1 MSVNSKMAAIADQIR
16 TLQGSTDKLGLDAMA
31 TEIDAAN
38 RTVESQAELL
48 AALNQ
53 ALSGK
58 GVPSDATLQEKAVT
72 PSALPQNVYADAGN
86 YALSKVVVEGD
97 EDLIAANIKRGVE
110 IFGVKGTYSGS
121 SGSVSA
127 KTTALLEVNGSD
139 YSVDGVPQMGY
150 YKRDHELNSIVRL
163 AYTGN
168 KTFLHWLDTRGK
180 ILGAGAVETEFTH
193 MAEARAYPVTLDESL
208 ATQTPPRAYIEFLS
222 EYSQVMGAGVWSS
235 ADNPGQHVLPKPPM
249 KTGAKSLGWTL
260 DGQTVCTAQDIINS
274 IDGSAAYKEI
284 RGLYEN
290 IVVPVTITVGNNL
303 DDTTFAAAA
312 TRGKVK
318 AISKPSAGYGDYII
332 RCWSWD
338 KEGLQP
344 IGYNEKNYGMVAT
357 HDTTCYIQYVP
368 AGTPVERLS
377 AVTLSG
383 AYAAGAYAAGD
394 ENDFAVVVISI
405 YDVMSNHTLVSAG
418 MRYAFGNEV
427 DADNAEASLL
437 IGTGI
442 GATVVSGSTSKRA
455 SFIVNTRPAATD
467 EVVWAR
473 SYLVYADV
481 NGVQHTVYSP
491 VMSWT
496 YDELIAKDKEAGI
509 IE

>member
-1 MSVNSKMAAIADQIR
+1 MSVNSKMTAIADQIR
-16 TLQGSTDKLGLDAMA
+16 TLRGGTDKLGLDAMA
-31 TEIDAAN
+31 AEVDAAN

-97 EDLIAANIKRGVE
+97 EDLVAANIKRGVE
-110 IFGVKGTYSGS
+110 IFGVKGNYSGS
-121 SGSVSA
+121 GGSASA
-127 KTTALLEVNGSD
+127 KTTALLEINGSD
-139 YSVDGVPQMGY
+139 YSVDGMPQMGF
-150 YKRDHELNSIVRL
+150 YKRDHELNSTIHL
-163 AYTGN
+163 AYTGD

-180 ILGAGAVETEFTH
+180 ILGAGAAEAEFTH
-193 MAEARAYPVTLDESL
+193 MAEARTYPVTLDESL
-208 ATQTPPRAYIEFLS
+208 ATQTPPRTYIEFMS

-235 ADNPGQHVLPKPPM
+235 ADNPNQQVLPKPPM

-284 RGLYEN
+284 RCLYEN
-290 IVVPVTITVGNNL
+290 IVVPLTITVGNNI
-303 DDTTFAAAA
+303 DDTTFTAAA

-318 AISKPSAGYGDYII
+318 AISKPKTGYENYII
-332 RCWSWD
+332 QCWSWD

-344 IGYNEKNYGMVAT
+344 IGYSGTNYGMVPT
-357 HDTTCYIQYVP
+357 HDTTFYIQYVP
-368 AGTPVERLS
+368 TGTPVERLS

-383 AYAAGAYAAGD
+383 AYAAGD
-394 ENDFAVVVISI
+394 ESDFSVVVISI
-405 YDVMSNHTLVSAG
+405 YDVMSNHTLVSTG
-418 MRYAFGNEV
+418 MMYAFGNEV

-442 GATVVSGSTSKRA
+442 GTTVVSGSTSKRA
-455 SFIVNTRPAATD
+455 SFVVNTRPTAMD

-473 SYLVYADV
+473 SYLVYADQ
-481 NGVQHTVYSP
+481 NGVQHTVYSHA
-491 VMSWT
+491 MSWT

>member
-1 MSVNSKMAAIADQIR
+1 MSVNSKMTAIADQIR
-16 TLQGSTDKLGLDAMA
+16 TLQGGTDKLGLDAMA
-31 TEIDAAN
+31 AEIDVAN

-58 GVPSDATLQEKAVT
+58 GVPSDATLQEKTVT
-72 PSALPQNVYADAGN
+72 PSASPQDICADAGN

-97 EDLIAANIKRGVE
+97 EDLIPANIKRGVE
-110 IFGVKGTYSGS
+110 IFGVKGSYSGS
-121 SGSVSA
+121 GGSVST
-127 KTTALLEVNGSD
+127 KTTAPLEVNGTD
-139 YSVDGVPQMGY
+139 YSVDGMPQMGF
-150 YKRDHELNSIVRL
+150 YKRDYELNTTIHL
-163 AYTGN
+163 AYTGS

-180 ILGAGAVETEFTH
+180 ILSAGAVEAEFTH
-193 MAEARAYPVTLDESL
+193 MAEARAYPVTLDESI
-208 ATQTPPRAYIEFLS
+208 AAQTPPCAYIEFMS
-222 EYSQVMGAGVWSS
+222 DYSQVMGADVWSS
-235 ADNPGQHVLPKPPM
+235 TDSPDQHVLPQTPM
-249 KTGAKSLGWTL
+249 KTGAKALGWTL

-284 RGLYEN
+284 RCLYEN
-290 IVVPVTITVGNNL
+290 VVVPLTITVGNNI
-303 DDTTFAAAA
+303 DDTTFTAAA

-318 AISKPSAGYGDYII
+318 AISKPKTGYENYII
-332 RCWSWD
+332 KCWSWD
-338 KEGLQP
+338 KEGTQP
-344 IGYNEKNYGMVAT
+344 IGYNGTNYGMVPT

-368 AGTPVERLS
+368 TGTPVERLS
-377 AVTLSG
+377 AVTLS
-383 AYAAGAYAAGD
+383 GAYAAGD

-405 YDVMSNHTLVSAG
+405 YDIMSNHSLVSTG
-418 MRYAFGNEV
+418 MRYAFGNDV

-442 GATVVSGSTSKRA
+442 GTTAVSRSTSKRA
-455 SFIVNTRPAATD
+455 SFTVITRPPATD
-467 EVVWAR
+467 EVVWVR
-473 SYLVYADV
+473 SYLVYADQ

>member
-1 MSVNSKMAAIADQIR
+1 MATRTVRDESIKAIADAIR
-16 TLQGSTDKLGLDAMA
+16 AKGGTTEALQFPDGMVEGIEDIKTQPDLQDKTIAPTAEAQTILADPDYDGLG
-31 TEIDAAN
+31 
-38 RTVESQAELL
+38 
-48 AALNQ
+48 
-53 ALSGK
+53 
-58 GVPSDATLQEKAVT
+58 AVT
-72 PSALPQNVYADAGN
+72 VA
-86 YALSKVVVEGD
+86 GD
-97 EDLIAANIKRGVE
+97 EDLVPANIKRGVE
-110 IFGVKGTYSGS
+110 IFGVKGNYSGS
-121 SGSVSA
+121 SSSASA
-127 KTTALLEVNGSD
+127 KTTAKLEVNGSD
-139 YSVDGVPQMGY
+139 YSVDGMPQMGF
-150 YKRDHELNSIVRL
+150 YKRDHELNSTIRL

-208 ATQTPPRAYIEFLS
+208 ATQTPHRAYIEFLS
-222 EYSQVMGAGVWSS
+222 EYSQVMGAGVWSGT
-235 ADNPGQHVLPKPPM
+235 DNPDQQVLPKPPM
-249 KTGAKSLGWTL
+249 KTGAKALGWTL
-260 DGQTVCTAQDIINS
+260 DGQTVCTVQDILNS
-274 IDGSAAYKEI
+274 IDGSFAYKGI
-284 RGLYEN
+284 RCLYEN
-290 IVVPVTITVGNNL
+290 IVVPLTIAVGNNI
-303 DDTTFAAAA
+303 DDTTFTAAA

-318 AISKPSAGYGDYII
+318 AISKPKTGYEDYII

-357 HDTTCYIQYVP
+357 HDTTVYIQYVP
-368 AGTPVERLS
+368 TGTPVERLS

-383 AYAAGAYAAGD
+383 AYAAGD
-394 ENDFAVVVISI
+394 VNDFAVVVISI

-442 GATVVSGSTSKRA
+442 GTTVVSGSTSKRA
-455 SFIVNTRPAATD
+455 SFVVNTRPAATD

-473 SYLVYADV
+473 SYLVYADGD
-481 NGVQHTVYSP
+481 GVQHTVYSP

>member
-1 MSVNSKMAAIADQIR
+1 MSVNNKLRAIADEIR
-16 TLQGSTDKLGLDAMA
+16 TLNGTKNKLGLEEMA
-31 TEIDAAN
+31 GMVDAAN
-38 RTVESQAELL
+38 ESIGEQADLIAEIS
-48 AALNQ
+48 AS
-53 ALSGK
+53 LSGRF
-58 GVPSDATLQEKAVT
+58 VPGEAPLQVKEVT
-72 PSALPQNVYADAGN
+72 PSAEEQAVTPDVGYV
-86 YALSKVVVEGD
+86 ALSKVIVAGD
-97 EDLIAANIKRGVE
+97 EDLIPANIKRGVE
-110 IFGVKGTYSGS
+110 IFGVKGSCSGS
-121 SGSVSA
+121 SGSAST
-127 KTTALLEVNGSD
+127 KTTAKLEVNGSD
-139 YSVDGVPQMGY
+139 YSVDGVPQVGY
-150 YKRDHELNSIVRL
+150 YKRDHALNSTIRL
-163 AYTGN
+163 AYTGG
-168 KTFLHWLDTRGK
+168 KPFLHWLDTRGK

-222 EYSQVMGAGVWSS
+222 EYSQVMGAGVWSA
-235 ADNPGQHVLPKPPM
+235 ADSPDQHVLPKPAM

-274 IDGSAAYKEI
+274 IDGSTAYKEI
-284 RGLYEN
+284 RGLYES

-303 DDTTFAAAA
+303 DSTTFTAAA

-368 AGTPVERLS
+368 TGTPVERLS
-377 AVTLSG
+377 AVTLS
-383 AYAAGAYAAGD
+383 GAYAAGD

-405 YDVMSNHTLVSAG
+405 YDVMSNHTLVSTG
-418 MRYAFGNEV
+418 MRYAFGNDV

-442 GATVVSGSTSKRA
+442 GTTVVSGSTSKRA
-455 SFIVNTRPAATD
+455 SFTVITRPTATD

-473 SYLVYADV
+473 SYLVYADGD
-481 NGVQHTVYSP
+481 GVQHTVYSP